1 MLIRL
6 PYIAACLGA
15 ALLLAR
21 PAWSEG
27 PTASPPAERIQALI
41 GREAPALPASAVA
54 EASLKRFYEAR
65 NFEPAWGDQAREAAL
80 AAVLA
85 AAADHGLEAGFP
97 KAAWPAGGDSVARD
111 LALTRL
117 ALGYAAALATGRVE
131 FERIEADW
139 GIPAP
144 TVDLAAGLA
153 SALNHDLA
161 AWYDGLAPRH
171 SAYRQLVVALAR
183 YRGLAANG
191 GWAAI
196 PRGEPMKLGMAAE
209 RVRALRRRLEAESD
223 LAPPAVAPSPG
234 PPAAVAAAPAPI
246 HRVAIVAGAAAAE
259 PAAAQDDPA
268 LPDDPD
274 TVYDGAVEAA
284 VRRFQRRY
292 GIAVDG
298 AVGPRTLAAMN
309 VPVRAR
315 IEQIALNLERW
326 RALPRDLGASY
337 MMVNVPSESLDIV
350 ADGVAVMSMKVVV
363 GDTDHPTPVVRTAI
377 AAVTLNPTWN
387 IPASIITK
395 EILPKSKRDRS
406 YLLKNDIVFTPGRG
420 WQQLPGPKNPLG
432 QIKFETPNRFD
443 VYLHDTPSRLAF
455 DRFFRAQSHGC
466 VRLERAAE
474 LAGFVLRDMGWD
486 DLQIA
491 QAAATGETR
500 RIDLKRHWRVYM
512 LYATSFVDEDGTVEF
527 RDDLYGRDARLRDAL
542 AAPQPVQ
549 KQAGL

>member
-1 MLIRL
+1 MRIRL
-6 PYIAACLGA
+6 PYVAACLGA

-27 PTASPPAERIQALI
+27 PPASPAGERIETLI
-41 GREAPALPASAVA
+41 AGETPALPASAAA
-54 EASLKRFYEAR
+54 EAVLKRFYEAR
-65 NFEPAWGDQAREAAL
+65 NFEPAWGDEARVAAL
-80 AAVLA
+80 AAVLGTA
-85 AAADHGLEAGFP
+85 AEHGLDTGFP
-97 KAAWPAGGDSVARD
+97 KAAWPAGGESAARD
-111 LALTRL
+111 VALTRL
-117 ALGYAAALATGRVE
+117 ALAYAAALASGRVE
-131 FERIEADW
+131 FDRIEADW
-139 GIPAP
+139 AIAAP
-144 TVDLAAGLA
+144 SVDLAAGLA
-153 SALNHDLA
+153 AALTHDLA
-161 AWYDGLAPRH
+161 AWYDGLAPH
-171 SAYRQLVVALAR
+171 HPAYRRLVEALAR
-183 YRGLAANG
+183 YRMLAEG
-191 GWAAI
+191 GNWATV
-196 PRGEPMKLGMAAE
+196 PRGDPLKLGMADE
-209 RVRALRRRLEAESD
+209 RVRAVRRRLEAEGD
-223 LAPPAVAPSPG
+223 LAPGTVPPTPR
-234 PPAAVAAAPAPI
+234 PPAAVAAVPTPI
-246 HRVAIVAGAAAAE
+246 QRVAIIADAVAETPPQTDDAA
-259 PAAAQDDPA
+259 PGI
-268 LPDDPD
+268 DPD
-274 TVYDGAVEAA
+274 TVYDDAVEAG

-337 MMVNVPSESLDIV
+337 MMVNVPAEALEVV

-387 IPASIITK
+387 IPSSIVTK
-395 EILPKSKRDRS
+395 EIIPKSKRDRS
-406 YLLKNDIVFTPGRG
+406 YLAKNDIVLTPGRG
-420 WQQLPGPKNPLG
+420 WQQMPGPKNPLG

-466 VRLERAAE
+466 VRLEHAAE
-474 LAGFVLRDMGWD
+474 LAGFVLRDMGWN

-491 QAAATGETR
+491 QAAAAGDTR
-500 RIDLKRHWRVYM
+500 RIDLKRRWRVYL

-527 RDDLYGRDARLRDAL
+527 RDDIYGRDARLHDAL
-542 AAPQPVQ
+542 AGMQTIQ